1 MDSSYRSDIQN
12 TVPIFCKPLSFDHII
27 AASVNQRRGRKAQ
40 EEEPMRWKDSITL
53 FQALA
58 LGAACVQSASAQSPE
73 KNQAVYLYE
82 GADRA
87 QRLAGRARQE
97 GTLVLYTSLATSESV
112 PLTQAFEKK
121 YGVKIQLWRSLSDQ
135 VVQRVLNEARA
146 RRHNVDVVETNGPE
160 LEALARERVTARFFS
175 PYIADIPAWGVPAHR
190 MWISDRVDFFVVA
203 FNTVKVR
210 REELPATYEGFLDP
224 KWKERI
230 GIEATDQEWLAG
242 LAKHWGE
249 KRALEFVQR
258 LAAVKPDG
266 RKGHVLLSEMVAAG
280 EVPVSLT
287 NYASNADSMK
297 RRDKPID
304 WKPVEPVIGR
314 PQALG
319 LAANAPHPN
328 AALLF
333 ADFLLSPEGQ
343 QLFSSMGRF
352 PSSRKGKSNLITF
365 PYMMLD
371 PKVLID
377 EDEKWLKFWN
387 ELVAAK

>member
-1 MDSSYRSDIQN
+1 MGNGS
-12 TVPIFCKPLSFDHII
+12 II
-27 AASVNQRRGRKAQ
+27 RG
-40 EEEPMRWKDSITL
+40 L
-53 FQALA
+53 FAALA
-58 LGAACVQSASAQSPE
+58 LGAACAPFALAQSPE
-73 KNQAVYLYE
+73 KNAAVYLYE
-82 GADRA
+82 GGDRA
-87 QRLAGRARQE
+87 QRLAERARQE

-112 PLTQAFEKK
+112 PLTRAFDKK
-121 YGVKIQLWRSLSDQ
+121 YGVKVELWRSLSDQ

-146 RRHNVDVVETNGPE
+146 RRHNVDVVETNGPQ

-203 FNTVKVR
+203 FNTAKVR

-224 KWKERI
+224 QWRGRI

-249 KRALEFVQR
+249 KRALEFFRR
-258 LAAVKPDG
+258 LAAMKPDV

-352 PSSRKGKSNLITF
+352 PSSQKVKSSIGAF
-365 PYMMLD
+365 PYLMLD
-371 PKVLID
+371 PMTLID

-387 ELVAAK
+387 ELVTAR

>member
-1 MDSSYRSDIQN
+1 MGWEGS
-12 TVPIFCKPLSFDHII
+12 II
-27 AASVNQRRGRKAQ
+27 RC
-40 EEEPMRWKDSITL
+40 L
-53 FQALA
+53 FVALA
-58 LGAACVQSASAQSPE
+58 LSAACAPSALAQSPE
-73 KNQAVYLYE
+73 KNAALYLYE
-82 GADRA
+82 GGDRA
-87 QRLAGRARQE
+87 QRLAERARKE
-97 GTLVLYTSLATSESV
+97 GTLVLYTSLAISESV

-121 YGVKIQLWRSLSDQ
+121 YGVKVELWRSLSGQ
-135 VVQRVLNEARA
+135 VVQRALNEARA

-175 PYIADIPAWGVPAHR
+175 PHIADIPAWGVPAHR

-210 REELPATYEGFLDP
+210 REDLPSTYEGFLDP
-224 KWKERI
+224 KWKGRI
-230 GIEATDQEWLAG
+230 GLEATDQEWLAG

-249 KRALEFVQR
+249 KRALEFFRR
-258 LAAVKPDG
+258 LAAMKPDV

-352 PSSRKGKSNLITF
+352 PSSQKVKSSIGAF
-365 PYMMLD
+365 PYLMLD
-371 PKVLID
+371 PMTLID

-387 ELVAAK
+387 DLVAAR